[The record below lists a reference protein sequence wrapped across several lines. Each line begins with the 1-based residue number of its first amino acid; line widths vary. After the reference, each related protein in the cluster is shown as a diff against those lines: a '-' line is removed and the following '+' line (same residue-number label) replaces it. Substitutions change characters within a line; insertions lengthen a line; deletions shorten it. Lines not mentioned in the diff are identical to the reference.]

1 MKNSHTVIV
10 LKDITEVAA
19 ITPSTNKN
27 ITVDLNGYNVNT
39 DITVP
44 ATTKMTFK
52 DSSENSTGTYNGT
65 ITNKGTLAIESGNY
79 TKAPVTEDG
88 ATTILNGGTYPIED
102 MENVTIPEDKEIVA
116 NEDGTYSIVSKV
128 KDEENNN
135 ENTGVVEPEK
145 DVQSDV
151 EANPKTS
158 DGIIM
163 FVVLAV
169 VALAGIVVAIV
180 RLKKKHA

>member
-1 MKNSHTVIV
+1 
-10 LKDITEVAA
+10 
-19 ITPSTNKN
+19 
-27 ITVDLNGYNVNT
+27 
-39 DITVP
+39 
-44 ATTKMTFK
+44 
-52 DSSENSTGTYNGT
+52 
-65 ITNKGTLAIESGNY
+65 
-79 TKAPVTEDG
+79 
-88 ATTILNGGTYPIED
+88 

-145 DVQSDV
+145 DVQGDV

-158 DGIIM
+158 DHIIM

-169 VALAGIVVAIV
+169 VALAGIVVAVI